1 MSLMQPAEGR
11 ESYKAGSFPV
21 KRKTSPRDAPLARKL
36 ELSQQAKVQQDIV
49 NLSSNYHC
57 ILCVLFLMRQPPF
70 KKFQEK

>member
-36 ELSQQAKVQQDIV
+36 FACTPLKNFRRNKWINIGLNV
-49 NLSSNYHC
+49 
-57 ILCVLFLMRQPPF
+57 FLVR
-70 KKFQEK
+70 